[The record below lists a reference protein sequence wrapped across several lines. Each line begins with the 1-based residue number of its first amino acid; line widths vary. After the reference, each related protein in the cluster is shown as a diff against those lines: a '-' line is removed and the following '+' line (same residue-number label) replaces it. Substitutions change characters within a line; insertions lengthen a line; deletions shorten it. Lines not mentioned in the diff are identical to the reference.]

1 MKIIGIGETV
11 LDLLFKNSQPVAAV
25 PGGSTFNAMVSLGR
39 TAARQFE
46 DLKLLVVTQMGDDQ
60 VGGIMSDFMKKNS
73 LSTDAV
79 IFNKG
84 HQSTLSMAFLDSNND
99 AHYEFYRDSLPSERT
114 LLQEYDA
121 NGRIQ
126 FCKND
131 IVLFGSFFAVESDK
145 RELVKSILKDARD
158 AGAIIYYDINFRK
171 RHKGTLEQ
179 LRATVEENMAMCDFV
194 RGSLEDINNL
204 YFPESAP
211 GQINTKEVYHNIIS
225 RFCRNFIC
233 TKGPNPVDLFS
244 GDIHE
249 TVSVPRVN
257 TVSTIGAGD
266 NFNAGFIYGL
276 VRYGVDKE
284 RSADMTSEL
293 WAETAGCAKKF
304 SAAVCC
310 SINNYVDEDFLET
323 ALLTPA
329 DTL

>member
-1 MKIIGIGETV
+1 MKKIVGIGETV
-11 LDLLFKNSQPVAAV
+11 LDLLFKNGQPVAAV

-39 TAARQFE
+39 TAAKKYQ
-46 DLKLLVVTQMGDDQ
+46 DTKLLMLTEMGDDQ
-60 VGGIMSDFMKKNS
+60 VGGIMSDFMQKNS

-79 IFNKG
+79 IFKKG

-99 AHYEFYRDSLPSERT
+99 AHYEFFRDSLPSEST
-114 LLQEYDA
+114 LLEDYNA

-131 IVLFGSFFAVESDK
+131 IVLFGSFFAVEKDK
-145 RELVKSILKDARD
+145 RELVKSILKDAKD

-171 RHKGTLEQ
+171 NHKGSLEE
-179 LRATVEENMAMCDFV
+179 LRSTVEENMAMCDFV

-204 YFPESAP
+204 YCPEMEP
-211 GQINTKEVYHNIIS
+211 RLINTKEIYHGIIS
-225 RFCRNFIC
+225 KYCRNFIC

-249 TVSVPRVN
+249 TVSVPKV
-257 TVSTIGAGD
+257 TPVSTIGAGD
-266 NFNAGFIYGL
+266 NFNAGFVYGIIANNITK
-276 VRYGVDKE
+276 DIA
-284 RSADMTSEL
+284 ADMSSEL
-293 WAETAGCAKKF
+293 WAETANCAKQF

-323 ALLTPA
+323 CGYC
-329 DTL
+329 